1 MASIFFKRL
10 KDKYGS
16 ENISGGKYQE
26 VIKDI
31 LAHNNKKSARAIGRL
46 SNQNYKDSLK
56 KIGKKKATTVKL
68 PDLTEVL
75 PKQSVF
81 LIKGQQNSKLITG
94 TLRDRLQKDL
104 RATLQEFDGTG
115 KKRIEVQRGRTTGKI
130 NPELIKSFQD
140 RITKTFEGY
149 TKRDG
154 KTGVPP
160 NISAIAVTEIR
171 SVIDSTREQYNRKLV
186 EKNPQIEMVKTW
198 IHNRS
203 LSKVPRKGHLQMHNK
218 TIPLDGFFQV
228 PRKDQGYDF
237 MSRPHDP
244 DAPADQNI
252 HCNCEAIYKAK
263 IGDVA

>member
-1 MASIFFKRL
+1 MATIFYNRL
-10 KDKYGS
+10 KEKYGS
-16 ENISGGKYQE
+16 ENISGEKYQE
-26 VIKDI
+26 VITDI
-31 LAHNNKKSARAIGRL
+31 LAHNNEKSSRAIGRL
-46 SNQNYKDSLK
+46 STNNYKDSLK
-56 KIGKKKATTVKL
+56 KLSKKKAKTVKL
-68 PDLTEVL
+68 PDLTDVL

-81 LIKGQQNSKLITG
+81 LIKGQQSSKLITN

-104 RATLQEFDGTG
+104 RATLNLFDGTG
-115 KKRIEVQRGRTTGKI
+115 KQRIEIQRGRTTGKL
-130 NPELIKSFQD
+130 NTELIKNFQD

-160 NISAIAVTEIR
+160 NISAIAVTEVR
-171 SVIDSTREQYNRKLV
+171 SFIDSTREQYNRELV
-186 EKNPQIEMVKTW
+186 KKNPQIEMVKTW

-203 LSKVPRKGHLQMHNK
+203 LSKVPRNGHVKMHNK

-228 PRKDQGYDF
+228 PREDRGYDF

-252 HCNCEAIYKAK
+252 RCNCEAIYKAK
-263 IGDVA
+263 IKDVA